1 MVINIANDC
10 SKNKYYVV
18 DILVQVYD
26 IYEYYLFKQILFI
39 YNFQICTLFPKMFRI
54 TYRIVFIKISCFPNT
69 FVSFLWKLGKFG
81 ST

>member
-1 MVINIANDC
+1 MLYMRLGMVINIANDC
-10 SKNKYYVV
+10 SKNKYYVI

-26 IYEYYLFKQILFI
+26 IYEYYLFKKILFI

-69 FVSFLWKLGKFG
+69 FVSFL
-81 ST
+81 